1 MPARLLAA
9 KGVDTAV
16 FLGALTEAQLN
27 ADPFV
32 APSTTAVTFTITGAV
47 ASGAVT
53 VTVPATTT
61 EIAPGTVLDV
71 VQGGISYVLL
81 VIANPLAGSKG
92 VYPIGATTL
101 SIAANGRAIPA
112 GGVASYSR
120 LYKLQGGTN
129 SDFQTQSNTTQ
140 QTVYAD
146 PLINPGGWQAAASI
160 SQSWSFTYSALV
172 FPNSGSY
179 SMLSYFGLNKDLDLY
194 LRRTIAPGA
203 GYAIGH
209 GKEGI
214 VTLSN
219 YSEPAD
225 AQAFVTLS
233 CTFTGNLNPTLA
245 QQS

>member
-16 FLGALTEAQLN
+16 FLGVLTEEQLN
-27 ADPFV
+27 ADPFA
-32 APSTTAVTFTITGAV
+32 APATTAVTFTIAGAV
-47 ASGAVT
+47 ASGATT
-53 VTVPATTT
+53 VAVPATTT
-61 EIAPGTVLDV
+61 AIAPGTVLEV
-71 VQGGISYVLL
+71 TQAGISYVLL
-81 VIANPLAGSKG
+81 VVANPATNSRG
-92 VYPIGATTL
+92 VYPVGATSL

-112 GGVASYSR
+112 GGTATYSL

-129 SDFQTQSNTTQ
+129 SDFQTQSQTTQ
-140 QTVYAD
+140 QTVYSD

-160 SQSWSFTYSALV
+160 SQSWSFTYNALV

-179 SMLSYFGLNKDLDLY
+179 SMLSYIGLNKDLNLY

-203 GYAIGH
+203 GYTIGA

-219 YSEPAD
+219 YTEPAD